1 MRGLLGTGGC
11 VMLTLTKE
19 AAQEL
24 KMIKD
29 QLEEALPGGVLRL
42 LLKPEGEVELVID
55 VTREED
61 EVLYSAD
68 EKILAMDMETSRIL
82 ADVRVECKETPQ
94 GRALILQSK
103 KN

>member
-1 MRGLLGTGGC
+1 
-11 VMLTLTKE
+11 MLTLTKE

-29 QLEEALPGGVLRL
+29 QLEEALPGRVPRL

-55 VTREED
+55 VPSDED
-61 EVLYSAD
+61 EILYVAD
-68 EKILAMDMETSRIL
+68 EKILAMDVETSRIL
-82 ADVRVECKETPQ
+82 ADVTVECRETPQ

-103 KN
+103 N